1 MQHMSRTLPRMGPQF
16 KQNSLQNVK
25 QTWAYFC
32 SGRCGIVTYLLPA
45 ECVATMPTTML
56 SSTRFLQG
64 PPSPL
69 VVTLPCPPASPFDLY
84 TRMASAER
92 PSFLFESGN
101 GRATTGRYS
110 FFASDPYQTLS
121 GKADQYLQQP
131 AHGYKESG
139 QDPFQHLAR
148 LVGNSHIMRP
158 LDVPPFFGGA
168 VGYFSYD
175 LVRQFERLPSAAL
188 DDLATPDL
196 EFAFFDLVA
205 ALDHERDCLM
215 LMFCPPLERF
225 LGEPR
230 EKLFR
235 EGRDRLAALE
245 ARLSSPACTET
256 DTDTRGR
263 LAFSPEQHRSSYID
277 RVHRCQDYIAAGDI
291 YQANLSHRFTVK
303 GDAFPSQSGLQPDLL
318 AYSRLRTLNPSPFS
332 GLLRFDHTSLISSSP
347 ERLVRLNGRRA
358 DTRPIAGTRPR
369 GKNAADDLRLEGEL
383 RSNEKECAEHIM
395 LVDLERN
402 DLGRVCDFGSVRVD
416 ELMTLERYSHVSH
429 LVSHVG
435 GTLRS
440 SATGFDLLRALFP
453 GGTITGVPKIR
464 CMEIIEELEPVRR
477 GPYTGSMGYLSWSG
491 DLDFNI
497 LIRTLVRRNGT
508 GYLQV
513 GAGIVADSDPAR
525 EYEETIH
532 KAQAFL
538 SAFA

>member
-1 MQHMSRTLPRMGPQF
+1 
-16 KQNSLQNVK
+16 
-25 QTWAYFC
+25 
-32 SGRCGIVTYLLPA
+32 
-45 ECVATMPTTML
+45 MPTTTPP
-56 SSTRFLQG
+56 SIPFLKG

-69 VVTLPCPPASPFDLY
+69 VVTLPRPSATPFDLY
-84 TRMASAER
+84 AKIASAQR

-121 GKADQYLQQP
+121 GKVDRYLQRQP
-131 AHGYKESG
+131 HGHEESG
-139 QDPFQHLAR
+139 QAPFQHLAQ
-148 LVGNSHIMRP
+148 LVRDSHIARP
-158 LDVPPFFGGA
+158 RDVPPFFGGA

-175 LVRQFERLPSAAL
+175 LVRQFERLPSVAL
-188 DDLATPDL
+188 DDLAVPDL
-196 EFAFFDLVA
+196 EFALFDLVVA
-205 ALDHERDCLM
+205 VDHERDCLM
-215 LMFCPPLERF
+215 LIFCPPLERF
-225 LGEPR
+225 LSEPR

-245 ARLSSPACTET
+245 ARLSGPAFTT
-256 DTDTRGR
+256 ADSDTLGR
-263 LAFSPEQHRSSYID
+263 LTFSPEQQQSSYMD
-277 RVHRCQDYIAAGDI
+277 RVRRCQDYIAAGDI
-291 YQANLSHRFTVK
+291 YQANLSHRFTVR
-303 GDAFPSQSGLQPDLL
+303 GGSFPPQSELQRDLL

-332 GLLRFDHTSLISSSP
+332 GLLRLDHTSLISSSP
-347 ERLVRLNGRRA
+347 ERLVRLDGRRA

-369 GKNAADDLRLEGEL
+369 GKDAAADLRLESEL
-383 RSNEKECAEHIM
+383 RSNEKERAEHIM

-402 DLGRVCDFGSVRVD
+402 DLGRVCDFGSVQVD
-416 ELMTLERYSHVSH
+416 ELMTLERYSHVNH

-440 SATGFDLLRALFP
+440 NATGFDLLRALFP

-497 LIRTLVRRNGT
+497 LIRTLAIRNGT
-508 GYLQV
+508 GHLQV

-538 SAFA
+538 SAFS

>member
-1 MQHMSRTLPRMGPQF
+1 
-16 KQNSLQNVK
+16 
-25 QTWAYFC
+25 
-32 SGRCGIVTYLLPA
+32 
-45 ECVATMPTTML
+45 
-56 SSTRFLQG
+56 
-64 PPSPL
+64 
-69 VVTLPCPPASPFDLY
+69 
-84 TRMASAER
+84 
-92 PSFLFESGN
+92 
-101 GRATTGRYS
+101 
-110 FFASDPYQTLS
+110 
-121 GKADQYLQQP
+121 
-131 AHGYKESG
+131 
-139 QDPFQHLAR
+139 
-148 LVGNSHIMRP
+148 
-158 LDVPPFFGGA
+158 
-168 VGYFSYD
+168 
-175 LVRQFERLPSAAL
+175 
-188 DDLATPDL
+188 
-196 EFAFFDLVA
+196 
-205 ALDHERDCLM
+205 M

-256 DTDTRGR
+256 DTDTRGS
-263 LAFSPEQHRSSYID
+263 LAFSPEQQRSSYIN

-291 YQANLSHRFTVK
+291 YQANLSHRFTVT
-303 GDAFPSQSGLQPDLL
+303 GDAVPSQSGLQPDLL

-369 GKNAADDLRLEGEL
+369 GANAADDLRLEGEL

-440 SATGFDLLRALFP
+440 NATGFDLLRALFP